1 MFRVRAGL
9 VSRRD
14 SPLPEAIS
22 RVTPMTSL
30 PSNPKDAAAPVA
42 ERRSAQRQTI
52 LTELLPKR
60 FRNTNGMTPTSRC
73 PASNTM

>member
-14 SPLPEAIS
+14 SPLREAIS

-52 LTELLPKR
+52 LTELLPEAVPEHKR
-60 FRNTNGMTPTSRC
+60 HDPDVMVPRQ
-73 PASNTM
+73 